1 MWPSTGNTI
10 TKRRP
15 WRSDL
20 KILAGEKKSLARR
33 HHQCHA
39 DIIFVMPIANIIIVR
54 KMNSPW
60 AKDER
65 SDNGGKSHDGGDVDV
80 QNCGLLLYQ
89 YLGLMI
95 MTILLNDY

>member
-1 MWPSTGNTI
+1 MWPRTGNTI
-10 TKRRP
+10 TRRRP

-20 KILAGEKKSLARR
+20 KILAGEKKSLARW

-39 DIIFVMPIANIIIVR
+39 NIINVTKMSSIWKD

-65 SDNGGKSHDGGDVDV
+65 GDNGGKSHDGGDVDV
-80 QNCGLLLYQ
+80 
-89 YLGLMI
+89 
-95 MTILLNDY
+95 